1 MMQSLTYSAC
11 TERKQA
17 EPYRSGRSWMQPSLL
32 MPNNKVSKAASEPTY
47 DPFPTID
54 EALDL
59 SQQLQGVLK
68 KLGEQKYPLDVRKAR
83 RREVRTMP
91 DKNKNEDRESK
102 QIRAGSRTYFID
114 VEKTAEGKPYLRIT
128 ESRFKGEG
136 GKRERNSIA
145 IFPEGA
151 EEFAAAINDP
161 SFVTRG

>member
-1 MMQSLTYSAC
+1 
-11 TERKQA
+11 
-17 EPYRSGRSWMQPSLL
+17 MQPSLL
-32 MPNNKVSKAASEPTY
+32 MRKNRVSKVASEPTY

-91 DKNKNEDRESK
+91 VRKEDRESK

-114 VEKTAEGKPYLRIT
+114 IEKTKEGKRYLRIT

-136 GKRERNSIA
+136 SDRERNSIVV
-145 IFPEGA
+145 FPEEAKEFVRVVSEMGA
-151 EEFAAAINDP
+151 KIA
-161 SFVTRG
+161 